1 MRRKSDQLMVPDG
14 SELFARVAKILE
26 LARVNVVRTVNS
38 QMVIAYWLIGREIV
52 EELQKGRDRAGYGKR
67 LLANLSQALSEK
79 FGGGFS
85 VPNLKLFRQFYQ
97 TFSDRQPRAVTTTE
111 NELATQCVSN
121 LQLASEHGDV
131 ELGTECVTNPY
142 PLKQQDDTQNHL
154 HCVRISSN
162 PFHPSLGWS
171 HYRILMRIKRIEIR
185 DFYEAEAIEGEWSVR
200 ELERQI
206 NSLLYERLLKSKD
219 KAGVRRDT
227 LADSAN
233 PRPIDIIKDP
243 YVLEFLDLPESHQLV
258 ESKLEAALIGRLRD
272 FLLEL
277 GNGFA
282 FVGRQKRLTLDGDHF
297 YPDLVFYHTK
307 LKCYVIIDL
316 KTDKLT
322 PQDLG
327 QMLMY
332 VHYYD
337 REIRVDDDNP
347 TVGLILCTDKNDAV
361 VEYVLDEDN
370 RRIFAS
376 RYQLYLPSEDE
387 LRRELIHEHNLLME
401 EAAFWRSGKS

>member
-1 MRRKSDQLMVPDG
+1 MTGQSSPQPKLGGQAI
-14 SELFARVAKILE
+14 LFDRVVRILE
-26 LARVNVVRTVNS
+26 DARTNVVRTVNS

-52 EELQKGRDRAGYGKR
+52 EELQAGNHRAGYGKQ
-67 LLANLSQALSEK
+67 LLSELSAALSER
-79 FGGGFS
+79 FGRGFS
-85 VPNLKLFRQFYQ
+85 VPNLTLFRKFYQ
-97 TFSDRQPRAVTTTE
+97 AFPDRQPGITSVIGQQ
-111 NELATQCVSN
+111 LGTQCVPN
-121 LQLASEHGDV
+121 LQDSKPQHDRE
-131 ELGTECVTNPY
+131 NR
-142 PLKQQDDTQNHL
+142 TQ
-154 HCVRISSN
+154 CVRNLEATETEAATGSATRCVPNSTRA
-162 PFHPSLGWS
+162 FHPALGWT
-171 HYRILMRIKRIEIR
+171 HYRILMRVKRPGTR
-185 DFYEAEAIEGEWSVR
+185 DFYEAEAIKGRWSSR

-206 NSLLYERLLKSKD
+206 NSLLYDRLLKSKNP
-219 KAGVRRDT
+219 KAVRRDT
-227 LADSAN
+227 LAGSTDLN
-233 PRPIDIIKDP
+233 PIDVIKDP

-258 ESKLEAALIGRLRD
+258 ESKLEEALVSRLQD

-277 GNGFA
+277 GTGFA

-307 LKCYVIIDL
+307 LKCYVVIDL

-337 REIRVDDDNP
+337 REARETDDNP

-361 VEYVLDEDN
+361 VEYVLDEDS

-376 RYQLYLPSEDE
+376 RYQLYLPTEEE
-387 LRRELIHEHNLLME
+387 LRRELLHEHHLLME
-401 EAAFWRSGKS
+401 QAAAWRMDR